1 MTQKHNSELDHLT
14 ENMWPL
20 FKGWNSVE
28 RRKKLTQEEVNFL
41 LSKQSVNPEIII
53 DLETWDLV
61 MHELLL
67 SFECQELLNELKLST
82 WEILQNI
89 RWLWR
94 TFKVLEKNIARA
106 FEKLQRWEKAS
117 INIEPEDIIHSE
129 FLNLIQQIPQE
140 YRNLLLIEFIESE
153 FIDETHESTSLIISR
168 MKIVQ
173 DLGYPIAIDD
183 WYNED
188 LDHID
193 TNNRSY
199 KNLNLLLENN
209 ICPDVIKIEWKVIQD
224 LYNDSKSQDTKLQ
237 EHSKIEINKIKSAIL
252 ELRHRIKQ
260 DYWKSIIVIWEW
272 IDSFDMWMFAKNSIG
287 ADYWQ
292 GRDLKQSDFQINN

>member
-140 YRNLLLIEFIESE
+140 YRNLLLIEFIEIE

>member
-117 INIEPEDIIHSE
+117 IKIEPEDIIHSE

-237 EHSKIEINKIKSAIL
+237 EHSKIEKNKIKSAIL